1 MNAET
6 RAIGGGIPH
15 QDAAVDTNY
24 GVVIYLNK
32 PEECSGGTRLY
43 SYCGQQSQTCANSH
57 RLFIRQCHDIFCHN
71 HILTAGFTTP

>member
-24 GVVIYLNK
+24 GVVI
-32 PEECSGGTRLY
+32 
-43 SYCGQQSQTCANSH
+43 SQ
-57 RLFIRQCHDIFCHN
+57 
-71 HILTAGFTTP
+71 